1 LTLKGRQVS
10 TQRLGIIMNGVS
22 RNCAAV
28 PALRAGRPVTPV
40 EIAKR
45 RRSD

>member
-1 LTLKGRQVS
+1 VS

-22 RNCAAV
+22 RNFAAV

-40 EIAKR
+40 ELDS
-45 RRSD
+45 RRSN